1 MRIQRDKYLNDLIV
15 RMGNGAIKVIT
26 GIRRCGKTYLVFTLF
41 REYLRESGVSDEH
54 VIEVALD
61 DEANAALR
69 DARALH
75 DHLNERIG
83 NDGTYYVLLD
93 EAQYAITKKEL
104 RDTDNPPALYG
115 VLNGLLRRGNVDV
128 YVTGSNSKML
138 SKDVLTE
145 FRGRGDEVHVMP
157 LSFSEFVKVFE
168 GDRYEGWAEYVM
180 LGGLPA
186 LRAMRTDEQKVRYLT
201 SLFDEVYLKDVV
213 ARNGVEKSQ
222 ELDDLVDVLAS
233 SIGSLT
239 NPFKIGATLKS
250 NLHSSLDDKTI
261 KTFIGYLEDAFIV
274 TEATRYDIKGRKY
287 IGTPKKY
294 YFEDVGLR
302 NVRLGFRQVE
312 ENHIMENVI
321 YNELRA
327 QGFSVDVGEVT
338 RQVTIDGSK
347 TRQRLEV
354 DFVANLGYR
363 RYYIQ
368 SALSLDTDEKREQE
382 KRPLRLIGDSFK
394 KIIVVNKVMK
404 PYMDDDGILTMGLF
418 DFLLNPSSLDLA

>member
-302 NVRLGFRQVE
+302 NARLGFRQVE

-418 DFLLNPSSLDLA
+418 DFLLNPSSLDG